1 MITVALIPAYNE
13 ETRIADAIHDAR
25 RFVDLVVVV
34 DDCSKDQTAERARSA
49 GAIVLRHVINRG
61 QGAALQ
67 TATEYALTVL
77 KADIVVHFDADGQM
91 DGSEIPSLIDPIVRE
106 EADVVLGSR
115 FLGKQ
120 TNMPMTRLVANR
132 LGRLFTSV
140 FSGIHLTDT
149 HNGFR
154 ALSRHAA
161 QEITITLNRMAHASQ
176 ILDLIKVKKLRYIER
191 PVTIRYSQETLAKSP
206 SSLRAF
212 GIVKDILK
220 DKFLTHV

>member
-34 DDCSKDQTAERARSA
+34 DDCSKDQTAESARAA

-77 KADIVVHFDADGQM
+77 HADIVVHFDADGQM

-120 TNMPMTRLVANR
+120 TNMPATRFFANR
-132 LGRLFTSV
+132 LACLFTLV
-140 FSGIHLTDT
+140 ISGLKLTDT

-154 ALSRHAA
+154 ALSRRAA
-161 QEITITLNRMAHASQ
+161 GEMTITLDRMAHASQ
-176 ILDLIKVKKLRYIER
+176 ILDLIKVKRLRFVER
-191 PVTIRYSQETLAKSP
+191 PVTIRYSAETLAKSP

-220 DKFLTHV
+220 DKFFTHV